1 MAFSTSRR
9 GAEGGVWLLFD
20 ATALAGITLAGC
32 AVAAAWITS
41 RERVRPEAG
50 ESITESGLRGW
61 SGEGGRELLVG
72 GVEGLSLDLG
82 AAFGRRG
89 SPLLSGYG

>member
-9 GAEGGVWLLFD
+9 GGESAGGAWLLFD
-20 ATALAGITLAGC
+20 ATALAGLTLTGC
-32 AVAAAWITS
+32 TVAAAWITS
-41 RERVRPEAG
+41 RERVRPKAG
-50 ESITESGLRGW
+50 ASTELGLRGR

-82 AAFGRRG
+82 TAFGR
-89 SPLLSGYG
+89 